1 MDHRDF
7 FTRLAD
13 AVAQR
18 VGTTP
23 EPAQPANRDDSRCPE
38 QTDTE
43 APHFPTSRRDGA
55 AFGEAVADAWY
66 SCGSDRLDIPLGVVA
81 ALALH
86 PAKSPNAAHASGLA
100 NLIAAQPAHTL
111 VKNYAR
117 IYAATWL
124 ARPDLMDVAT
134 TILRWTEEDLSEDEM
149 RGVSAATQA
158 ALRFGVLQHT
168 GDSNPSGRANIDLLS
183 WTITHLRHHS
193 SRKGLGEYHTPPD
206 VTALMA
212 PLLLDHSATSPEP
225 GHVFNEP
232 TAGTGGMF
240 RSIAQDLRGRG
251 LDPHA
256 YGWVM
261 QELNPTAAACAAVN
275 AVIWDL
281 GPEAVVVVGD
291 ILSEGNL
298 GQEALAHQ
306 REMHDFRN
314 TMHDLAAFALAID
327 TTRRLVD
334 ALFPDGEGP
343 KGEA

>member
-7 FTRLAD
+7 VTRLSE
-13 AVAQR
+13 AVAQHA
-18 VGTTP
+18 GTASGP
-23 EPAQPANRDDSRCPE
+23 DQPADRDNSNSPE
-38 QTDTE
+38 RTGTE
-43 APHFPTSRRDGA
+43 APDFPTRRSDGA

-81 ALALH
+81 ALSLH
-86 PAKSPNAAHASGLA
+86 PAKSPRATHARGLA
-100 NLIAAQPAHTL
+100 NLIAVQPAHVL

-117 IYAATWL
+117 IYAAVWL
-124 ARPDLMDVAT
+124 ARPDLMDVAAA
-134 TILRWTEEDLSEDEM
+134 ILRWTEEDLSEQEM

-158 ALRFGVLQHT
+158 ALRSGVLQHT
-168 GDSNPSGRANIDLLS
+168 GDSNPGHRSGIDLLS

-193 SRKGLGEYHTPPD
+193 SRKGLEYHTPPD
-206 VTALMA
+206 MTDVMAL
-212 PLLLDHSATSPEP
+212 LLLDDTDETPEP

-240 RSIAQDLRGRG
+240 RSIAQALRGRG

-275 AVIWDL
+275 AVVWDL
-281 GPEAVVVVGD
+281 GHGAVVAVGD

-306 REMHDFRN
+306 QEMHDFRN
-314 TMHDLAAFALAID
+314 TMQDFAAFALAID

-334 ALFPDGEGP
+334 ALFADREGLEGE
-343 KGEA
+343 E